1 MSDLCDSLDCSLPGS
16 SVHGILQ
23 ARILEWV
30 VIPFSRDLPDPGIE
44 PRFPAL
50 QADSLPLEPPRK
62 LITGNEYVPIKF
74 QFVFSDSSAYNQL
87 LTGIHHTDVNSLNS

>member
-1 MSDLCDSLDCSLPGS
+1 MDYTLPGS

-23 ARILEWV
+23 AQNWSGL
-30 VIPFSRDLPDPGIE
+30 PFPSPGDLPDPGIE